1 MKKIFLATMG
11 AVMTLATGM
20 AANQSMEMCAQGNTK
35 CKKVSIEKR
44 VERMQ
49 QQLMLN
55 DKQATKFADIYTEY
69 LKALENERPKLDA
82 KPGKKGERISDNDMQ
97 KMQKDRLEFQKK
109 RAEINAKYYN
119 RLSDVLNVQQ
129 LEKVFFQPQLM
140 RKGMCKMP
148 RQGKG
153 FAKGKPGERTVCPD
167 EGSALERR

>member
-1 MKKIFLATMG
+1 MV

-44 VERMQ
+44 VERTQ

-55 DKQATKFADIYTEY
+55 DKQATQFADIYTEY

>member
-1 MKKIFLATMG
+1 MKKIFLATMV

-82 KPGKKGERISDNDMQ
+82 KPGKKGERISDKDMQ
-97 KMQKDRLEFQKK
+97 KTQTDRLEFQKK

>member
-1 MKKIFLATMG
+1 
-11 AVMTLATGM
+11 
-20 AANQSMEMCAQGNTK
+20 
-35 CKKVSIEKR
+35 
-44 VERMQ
+44 MQ

>member
-1 MKKIFLATMG
+1 MKKIFLATMA

-20 AANQSMEMCAQGNTK
+20 ASNQSMEMCAQGNAK

-49 QQLMLN
+49 QRLMLN
-55 DKQATKFADIYTEY
+55 DKQATKFTDIYTEY

-82 KPGKKGERISDNDMQ
+82 KPSKKGERISDNDMQ

-129 LEKVFFQPQLM
+129 LEKVFFQPHRM
-140 RKGMCKMP
+140 RFGMCKMP
-148 RQGKG
+148 RHGKG
-153 FAKGKPGERTVCPD
+153 LNKGTPGERTVCPE
-167 EGSALERR
+167 EGGTLERR

>member
-1 MKKIFLATMG
+1 MKKIFLATMA
-11 AVMTLATGM
+11 AVLTLATGM
-20 AANQSMEMCAQGNTK
+20 AANQSMEMCAQGNAK

-49 QQLMLN
+49 QQLMLD

-69 LKALENERPKLDA
+69 LKALENERPKFDA
-82 KPGKKGERISDNDMQ
+82 KPGKKDERISDNDMQ

-109 RAEINAKYYN
+109 RAEINAKYYK

-129 LEKVFFQPQLM
+129 LEKVFFQPQLL

-153 FAKGKPGERTVCPD
+153 LAKGKHGERTVCPE